1 MSAAMWVVQAPI
13 FQSRWTDPFRVRGT
27 VEHPGEAIQQWVTLF
42 IESVDVANTPPY
54 VICPIPAFVEKV
66 DSQRAD
72 PVTGEWE
79 FRYLNPDL
87 RYMVL
92 VYDKDEIF
100 DPVMKLHLVPE
111 PM

>member
-1 MSAAMWVVQAPI
+1 MQVVQAPI
-13 FQSRWTDPFRVRGT
+13 FQSRWTDPFRIRGT
-27 VEHPGEAIQQWVTLF
+27 VEHPGEAIQQWVTLYLEHDTDTKPF
-42 IESVDVANTPPY
+42 VRN
-54 VICPIPAFVEKV
+54 PIPSFVGKLGA
-66 DSQRAD
+66 QRAD

-92 VYDKDEIF
+92 AYDKTETH
-100 DPVMKLHLVPE
+100 DPVMKIHLVPE

>member
-1 MSAAMWVVQAPI
+1 MRVVQAPI
-13 FQSRWTDPFRVRGT
+13 FQSRWQDQFRIRGT
-27 VEHPGEAIQQWVTLF
+27 VEHPGEAIQQWVTLYW
-42 IESVDVANTPPY
+42 EYDSTDTPPFMRN
-54 VICPIPAFVEKV
+54 PIPFYVEKV

-72 PVTGEWE
+72 PVTGDWE

-87 RYMVL
+87 RYTAL
-92 VYDKDEIF
+92 VYDKTETH

>member
-1 MSAAMWVVQAPI
+1 MTTWVVQAPI
-13 FQSRWTDPFRVRGT
+13 FQSRWQDQFRIRGT
-27 VEHPGEAIQQWVTLF
+27 VEHPGEALRQQVTLF
-42 IESVDVANTPPY
+42 VESDTTPPF
-54 VICPIPAFVEKV
+54 VRNPIPFYVEKV

-72 PVTGEWE
+72 PVTGDWE

-92 VYDKDEIF
+92 VYDKTETH
-100 DPVMKLHLVPE
+100 DPVMKIHLVPE

>member
-1 MSAAMWVVQAPI
+1 MQVVQAPI
-13 FQSRWTDPFRVRGT
+13 FQSRRTDQFRIRGT
-27 VEHPGEAIQQWVTLF
+27 VEHPGETLQQWVTLF
-42 IESVDVANTPPY
+42 AESDTTDTPPY
-54 VICPIPAFVEKV
+54 VRCPIPVYVEKV

-79 FRYLNPDL
+79 FQYLDPDL
-87 RYMVL
+87 RYTAL
-92 VYDKDEIF
+92 VYDKAETH